1 MTLGYEGY
9 SSRVHAPETA
19 RLMFD
24 VFASAGYRDVDTA
37 HGYGGGSCEQ
47 ISPISAAVAKAASL
61 ADTAELLACRAAA
74 EIDEA
79 AGQNQFTDGK
89 S

>member
-1 MTLGYEGY
+1 MN
-9 SSRVHAPETA
+9 R
-19 RLMFD
+19 
-24 VFASAGYRDVDTA
+24 SATPTPRPL
-37 HGYGGGSCEQ
+37 
-47 ISPISAAVAKAASL
+47 SPISAAVAKAASL

-79 AGQNQFTDGK
+79 AGQNQFADGK